1 MARLIFCFH
10 QNLKRNANPIYCFFV
25 VVVFIVKTFIFGDLA
40 MCDKGLTVSPS
51 QAEHGQ
57 RGAIKVELGGY
68 THETYMF

>member
-1 MARLIFCFH
+1 
-10 QNLKRNANPIYCFFV
+10 
-25 VVVFIVKTFIFGDLA
+25 